1 MAHSHYLPSAVEYG
15 QLINDGGI
23 YFSGVLLCTYIHTYY
38 VDSLYVEY
46 GAQATEYTAVTT

>member
-46 GAQATEYTAVTT
+46 TEYTAVTT